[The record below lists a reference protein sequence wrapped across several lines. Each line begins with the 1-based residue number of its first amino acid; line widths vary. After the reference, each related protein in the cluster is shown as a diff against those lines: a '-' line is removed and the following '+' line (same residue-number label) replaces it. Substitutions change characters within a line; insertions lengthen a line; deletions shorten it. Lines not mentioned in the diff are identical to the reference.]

1 MTTITVHTE
10 DKEQINALKAVLK
23 ALKIKF
29 KMSKEDTKTYNPEF
43 TTKIKESKKQHDKG
57 DFTTVKKEDLK
68 KFLGLE

>member
-1 MTTITVHTE
+1 
-10 DKEQINALKAVLK
+10 
-23 ALKIKF
+23 
-29 KMSKEDTKTYNPEF
+29 MSKEDTKTYNPEF